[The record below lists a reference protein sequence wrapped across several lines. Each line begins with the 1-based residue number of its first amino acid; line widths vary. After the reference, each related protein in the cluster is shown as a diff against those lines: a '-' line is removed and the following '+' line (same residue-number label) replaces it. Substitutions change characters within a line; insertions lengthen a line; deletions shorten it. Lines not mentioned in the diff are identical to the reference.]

1 MKMAHPHRW
10 VADTPTD
17 GLTTN
22 LLQIGLGAF
31 FVDCK
36 SKLDLETVIWL
47 NFGIE
52 IMQPKL

>member
-1 MKMAHPHRW
+1 MALPHRW
-10 VADTPTD
+10 VADTPID

-22 LLQIGLGAF
+22 LLQVGLGAF

-47 NFGIE
+47 TFGIE
-52 IMQPKL
+52 IM

>member
-1 MKMAHPHRW
+1 MAHPHGW
-10 VADTPTD
+10 VAATPTD